1 MAFPTTP
8 APESAGRVRQKA
20 YMAVY
25 GNGTTTIPNSPFNFY
40 ALKAFF
46 LHLAANKG
54 NPDLRYVNIDGL
66 VNSSDGG
73 NTADQIL
80 VDGPCTLF
88 AVFLKK
94 RGTVETIFKG
104 TNHASTAGTNGTQDL
119 AFALT
124 AAGTEFVFYPD
135 GRALSIGLTVTED
148 TTRTGSTLT
157 LAANRVDG
165 FVIVSA

>member
-8 APESAGRVRQKA
+8 TTESAGRVRQKA
-20 YMAVY
+20 YLAVY
-25 GNGTTTIPNSPFNFY
+25 SNGTSTVPNSPFNYY
-40 ALKAFF
+40 AIKALF
-46 LHLAANKG
+46 LHIAANKG

-80 VDGPCTLF
+80 VDGPCTLY

-94 RGTVETIFKG
+94 RGATETIFKG
-104 TNHASTAGTNGTQDL
+104 TNHASVAGTNGTQDL

-124 AAGTEFVFYPD
+124 VAGTELIVYPD
-135 GRALSIGLTVTED
+135 GRALSTGLTVTED

-157 LAANRVDG
+157 LAANRIDG